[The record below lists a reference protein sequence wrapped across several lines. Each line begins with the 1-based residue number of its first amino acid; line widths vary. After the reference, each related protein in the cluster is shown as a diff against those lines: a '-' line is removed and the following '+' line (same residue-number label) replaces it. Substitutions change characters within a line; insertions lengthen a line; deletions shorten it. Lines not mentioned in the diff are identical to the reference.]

1 MTVRTNLFEYH
12 DFDKMEKS
20 CIKNDV
26 TLTTNQYS
34 VALIGNMERV
44 HNVLTECF
52 GEYDF
57 TRDGDVILV
66 NM

>member
-1 MTVRTNLFEYH
+1 MTVRTNLFQYH
-12 DFDKMEKS
+12 DVDKMEKS

-26 TLTTNQYS
+26 TLTTNQCS
-34 VALIGNMERV
+34 VALIGNVERV

-57 TRDGDVILV
+57 TLDGDVLLV